1 MNYRAM
7 TKEQLLERNPWK
19 DIAEQIK
26 PNVTN
31 CLYDNSNEYVIQGK
45 EKDRIIAF
53 NNALKNT
60 DDSDKIVL
68 QTPPEPWRGNPL
80 TANLIILTLNPG
92 YDLNINKTLACL
104 IQAIDDV
111 RIELINFRKQ
121 TLKLESDSMM
131 PKKQQKNNPISCF
144 EAEDMLSGWY
154 WTKNLKKLRE
164 ASQLEED
171 DFYKK
176 IAVIEFHGY
185 SSTTCKKG
193 FPLCGKESDYLDSQ
207 NYNKELIKYIID
219 NRSTEIRFLIVRA
232 KNQWTTFLGDLYNAD
247 LFLSKGNKGR
257 NPSIS
262 KNNLAKKNED
272 GTIDND
278 VFDQILSVL
287 K

>member
-1 MNYRAM
+1 M

-111 RIELINFRKQ
+111 RMELINFVLSKINNKDGSFFN
-121 TLKLESDSMM
+121 T
-131 PKKQQKNNPISCF
+131 KNNYWAAYQSTKKEGF
-144 EAEDMLSGWY
+144 TGYVNFGVSG
-154 WTKNLKKLRE
+154 
-164 ASQLEED
+164 
-171 DFYKK
+171 
-176 IAVIEFHGY
+176 
-185 SSTTCKKG
+185 
-193 FPLCGKESDYLDSQ
+193 SDAWQ
-207 NYNKELIKYIID
+207 E
-219 NRSTEIRFLIVRA
+219 TE
-232 KNQWTTFLGDLYNAD
+232 KAD
-247 LFLSKGNKGR
+247 T
-257 NPSIS
+257 SIS
-262 KNNLAKKNED
+262 AFVCAIHE
-272 GTIDND
+272 
-278 VFDQILSVL
+278 F
-287 K
+287 